1 MGIHLKIIEERK
13 KKKMTQDHLA
23 EKIMVST
30 RTIVKWE
37 NEEVLPS
44 LENCKK
50 LRTVF
55 GVTLD
60 YLLKD
65 SIELKSKYDE
75 CVKLGEKVLELAN
88 EDYPIDFVQNYFI
101 CSREPSMIIPKKIA
115 EEFLK
120 NVKEKISNMDHYD
133 KEGYESIHHEMKDF
147 LLFWYKYNK
156 GKCLL
161 SKNLKAKFLYLNS
174 VSYTDQELEAQLN
187 NVLVKEKPILLLRNL
202 MIGRLIKE
210 FNLLEYKIDDNIDEE
225 LDYDGAIMW
234 PLDKYKP

>member
-65 SIELKSKYDE
+65 SIELKCKYDE

-88 EDYPIDFVQNYFI
+88 ED
-101 CSREPSMIIPKKIA
+101 
-115 EEFLK
+115 
-120 NVKEKISNMDHYD
+120 
-133 KEGYESIHHEMKDF
+133 
-147 LLFWYKYNK
+147 
-156 GKCLL
+156 
-161 SKNLKAKFLYLNS
+161 
-174 VSYTDQELEAQLN
+174 
-187 NVLVKEKPILLLRNL
+187 
-202 MIGRLIKE
+202 
-210 FNLLEYKIDDNIDEE
+210 
-225 LDYDGAIMW
+225 
-234 PLDKYKP
+234 